1 MYALVY
7 VGNVLIKLVDNK
19 VTQCVNIEVYDTY
32 FDRSRAVCIQAFD
45 WLRLKT

>member
-32 FDRSRAVCIQAFD
+32 FDKIKSSMHTGF
-45 WLRLKT
+45 WLAKT